1 MSKGLEESCS
11 FQPYSSEGKVTEKCS
26 PRPSTIWS
34 AGAISI
40 STMDASLIQQ
50 PLTLPTGDMEID
62 NQLSVHHLVKA
73 YKEAME
79 NQEAELAEVI
89 TRRISKKVGP
99 TGEIKERLLY
109 YSFQPLDKETDYLTQ
124 ESAKNFDKALE
135 AFYKIFP
142 DGMIS
147 HFTANSVILEA
158 KPRDADVLHI
168 IDFDMGEG
176 MQWSSMIMALGR
188 KQKELQAQQYYG
200 HIPHYSTLKLT
211 AIKWKDEGSGHYVPS
226 WRKFEETKRR
236 LHDCANPFGLI
247 LEVEE
252 VELQDLARKIKGKRK
267 GGERREWLAFNC
279 MWALSQMARKRSR
292 RHVLDFVRTA
302 KEILASIFVYSNTSN
317 GGILTFGDGGAW
329 ELFKDCPAFGFF
341 FDNCMEHYQALLES
355 IEWKFP
361 SCFIEARIAMC

>member
-1 MSKGLEESCS
+1 LSKGLEESCS

-62 NQLSVHHLVKA
+62 NQLSAHYIVNA

-79 NQEAELAEVI
+79 NKEAELAEVI
-89 TRRISKKVGP
+89 TRRISKKIGP
-99 TGEIKERLLY
+99 TGKIEEHLLY
-109 YSFQPLDKETDYLTQ
+109 YSFKPLDKKTDYLIQ
-124 ESAKNFDKALE
+124 ESAKNFDRALE
-135 AFYKIFP
+135 AFYKIFH

-158 KPRDADVLHI
+158 KPRDAEFLHI
-168 IDFDMGEG
+168 INFNMGEG

-200 HIPHYSTLKLT
+200 HIPHYTTLKIT
-211 AIKWKDEGSGHYVPS
+211 AIKWKDEGSGHHVPS

-236 LHDCANPFGLI
+236 LHDCANLFGLI

-252 VELQDLARKIKGKRK
+252 VELRDLT
-267 GGERREWLAFNC
+267 
-279 MWALSQMARKRSR
+279 RKR
-292 RHVLDFVRTA
+292 
-302 KEILASIFVYSNTSN
+302 
-317 GGILTFGDGGAW
+317 
-329 ELFKDCPAFGFF
+329 
-341 FDNCMEHYQALLES
+341 
-355 IEWKFP
+355 
-361 SCFIEARIAMC
+361 

>member
-1 MSKGLEESCS
+1 
-11 FQPYSSEGKVTEKCS
+11 
-26 PRPSTIWS
+26 
-34 AGAISI
+34 
-40 STMDASLIQQ
+40 MDASLIQQ

-79 NQEAELAEVI
+79 NKEAELAEVI

-99 TGEIKERLLY
+99 TGEIEEHLLY
-109 YSFQPLDKETDYLTQ
+109 YSFQPLDKETDYFTQ
-124 ESAKNFDKALE
+124 ESAKNFDGALE

-158 KPRDADVLHI
+158 KPRDAEALHI

-176 MQWSSMIMALGR
+176 MQWSSIIMALGR

-200 HIPHYSTLKLT
+200 HIPHYMTLKLT
-211 AIKWKDEGSGHYVPS
+211 AIKWKDEGSGHDVPS

-236 LHDCANPFGLI
+236 LHDCTNPFGLI

-252 VELQDLARKIKGKRK
+252 VELQDLARKMKGKRK
-267 GGERREWLAFNC
+267 GGERREWLAFNF
-279 MWALSQMARKRSR
+279 MWALSQLARKRSR

-302 KEILASIFVYSNTSN
+302 KEILASISVYSNTSN
-317 GGILTFGDGGAW
+317 R
-329 ELFKDCPAFGFF
+329 GFWLEGLRLS
-341 FDNCMEHYQALLES
+341 NESLLEAKEMVREGEAPYAVR
-355 IEWKFP
+355 IEGENYNEMVLEFRGTQLIKF
-361 SCFIEARIAMC
+361 SARKL

>member
-1 MSKGLEESCS
+1 MNIDEYSPLDFEEFELIWRDLNGYLSKGLEESCS

-26 PRPSTIWS
+26 PKPSTIWS

-40 STMDASLIQQ
+40 SIMDASLIQQ

-79 NQEAELAEVI
+79 NKEAELVEVL
-89 TRRISKKVGP
+89 TRKISKKVGP
-99 TGEIKERLLY
+99 TGEIYRGAPFV

-124 ESAKNFDKALE
+124 ESAKNFDRALE

-158 KPRDADVLHI
+158 KPRDTDVLHI

-188 KQKELQAQQYYG
+188 KQKELQAQQHYG
-200 HIPHYSTLKLT
+200 HIPHYTTLKFT
-211 AIKWKDEGSGHYVPS
+211 AIKWQDEGSGHHVPS
-226 WRKFEETKRR
+226 WRKFEET
-236 LHDCANPFGLI
+236 
-247 LEVEE
+247 
-252 VELQDLARKIKGKRK
+252 QK
-267 GGERREWLAFNC
+267 GGYMIVQTPL
-279 MWALSQMARKRSR
+279 
-292 RHVLDFVRTA
+292 V
-302 KEILASIFVYSNTSN
+302 
-317 GGILTFGDGGAW
+317 
-329 ELFKDCPAFGFF
+329 
-341 FDNCMEHYQALLES
+341 
-355 IEWKFP
+355 
-361 SCFIEARIAMC
+361 